1 MFESLDVGIA
11 LLAGFLSGV
20 AVPIGHPYVVAG
32 AFDSVTG
39 HGLTDGA
46 SLAANVLSELSLFFF
61 FEWGALWKFLI
72 GVPQPHD
79 RF

>member
-61 FEWGALWKFLI
+61 RMGSPVEVFNWSS
-72 GVPQPHD
+72 PTT
-79 RF
+79 